1 MNIIAGKYK
10 RRKLNYPNDRSFRPT
25 KSMVREAVFSKIGF
39 SIEGAS
45 FLDLCAGSGAM
56 GLEAASR
63 GAEKVVCVDKDIQYL
78 KKNVTV
84 LNANIDVVRM
94 DVIRYLKTVKQGL
107 FDFIYFD
114 PVWAD
119 HDIYASGLDIIFERQ
134 LVTEGGMIMVE
145 HDRFMIFT
153 DDYLNQRLSVKKYG
167 QSYLSI
173 WLV

>member
-1 MNIIAGKYK
+1 
-10 RRKLNYPNDRSFRPT
+10 
-25 KSMVREAVFSKIGF
+25 
-39 SIEGAS
+39 
-45 FLDLCAGSGAM
+45 
-56 GLEAASR
+56 
-63 GAEKVVCVDKDIQYL
+63 
-78 KKNVTV
+78 
-84 LNANIDVVRM
+84 M

-134 LVTEGGMIMVE
+134 LVTKGGMIMVE
-145 HDRFMIFT
+145 HDRFMIFA